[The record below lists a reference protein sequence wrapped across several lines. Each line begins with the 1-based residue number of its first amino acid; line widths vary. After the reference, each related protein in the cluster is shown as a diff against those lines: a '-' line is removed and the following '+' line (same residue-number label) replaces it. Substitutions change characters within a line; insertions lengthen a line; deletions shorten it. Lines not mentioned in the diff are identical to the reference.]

1 MEIFCIGGVQD
12 ACDRFIDCDPF
23 HVIAFFQHADYVITD
38 TFHGSILSIITH
50 RKFVSVV
57 RNTGYGNAE
66 KITDLLER
74 LHLKDRIIDDID
86 KLDIMLDKEIDY
98 KSIDAIIETERE
110 KSYGYLKTQIKEV

>member
-1 MEIFCIGGVQD
+1 MKCIS
-12 ACDRFIDCDPF
+12 
-23 HVIAFFQHADYVITD
+23 YY
-38 TFHGSILSIITH
+38 IITH

-57 RNTGYGNAE
+57 RNTGYGNSE